1 MSDPSSEECL
11 ILNLIPFSSSLC
23 SLPRPKTTRQHHK
36 VRELN
41 YQFNLDS
48 ALNMKRAKS
57 LEQVGIRSDVNFLRG
72 DSTYDVCTEGGG
84 SKNTQK

>member
-1 MSDPSSEECL
+1 M
-11 ILNLIPFSSSLC
+11 
-23 SLPRPKTTRQHHK
+23 PRPKTTRQHHK

-57 LEQVGIRSDVNFLRG
+57 LEQVGSD
-72 DSTYDVCTEGGG
+72 
-84 SKNTQK
+84 KNCPIGWDGIKVE

>member
-1 MSDPSSEECL
+1 M
-11 ILNLIPFSSSLC
+11 
-23 SLPRPKTTRQHHK
+23 PRPKTTRQHHK

-57 LEQVGIRSDVNFLRG
+57 LEQVSSDKN
-72 DSTYDVCTEGGG
+72 CMG
-84 SKNTQK
+84 SRLSEFYETSQL

>member
-1 MSDPSSEECL
+1 M
-11 ILNLIPFSSSLC
+11 
-23 SLPRPKTTRQHHK
+23 PRPKTTRQHHK

-57 LEQVGIRSDVNFLRG
+57 LEQVRSEKK
-72 DSTYDVCTEGGG
+72 SISY
-84 SKNTQK
+84 